1 MRRSR
6 VTVAL
11 ALSLMAPT
19 LGLAALPQAAWAS
32 NQLASPAPMPG
43 GPNAGPGAQS
53 GTQSVTLTPQER
65 STLLRHLLDEKPDP
79 AAYAAASALLPGAGE
94 VALGDWTDPA
104 IVWGALLVASAGVYF
119 IKTRT
124 VNIHPAYLATTPYVL
139 TFGVSI
145 PGTQPADD
153 PGDFYNRFLQLAYL
167 GAAAWTG
174 YRAYEIARQKRAQIT
189 HLAQP
194 LTTPVAQPIAIP
206 TLSARPALVT
216 SSTRPA
222 RGQLPAASAKALGG

>member
-11 ALSLMAPT
+11 AIFVMAPAI
-19 LGLAALPQAAWAS
+19 GLAPPPAAAWAS
-32 NQLASPAPMPG
+32 NQIASPAM
-43 GPNAGPGAQS
+43 GPSGHDASRDAGA
-53 GTQSVTLTPQER
+53 GTQSVTLNSKER
-65 STLLRHLLDEKPDP
+65 GTLLRHLIDEKPDP
-79 AAYAAASALLPGAGE
+79 AAFAAASALLPGAGE
-94 VALGDWTDPA
+94 VALGEWTDPA
-104 IVWGALLVASAGVYF
+104 IVWGSLLVASAAVYY

-174 YRAYEIARQKRAQIT
+174 YRSYEIARHKRAELT

-194 LTTPVAQPIAIP
+194 LTQPVTKPAALPAISTAP
-206 TLSARPALVT
+206 TSAT
-216 SSTRPA
+216 SSASLATGPVPA
-222 RGQLPAASAKALGG
+222 R